1 MRKQTLKIGSNVRY
15 LNDLISDDGKRFEL
29 PNGILAK
36 GVTGCGGTTL
46 ALEDSHKT
54 IIASP
59 RKALIEC
66 KARQYENA
74 LLVMEGVGMYDVKKY
89 LEQTETP
96 KILTTY
102 DSLFKVANVINDMK
116 EWRVVVDEFQCILSD
131 SSFKSDTELKLI
143 SDLKKFP
150 YVTYMSATP
159 MLDEYLEQIDVFKDI
174 PYTELVWEN
183 QERVNLNRIHVA
195 KPINAAVLIVKTYLN
210 GGFPV
215 KLVNGKTVESREC
228 VIFLNSVQNIATIVK
243 NCNLTPEQ
251 VNIIVG
257 DNEDNLQLLRKI
269 GDGFEIGSAPLK
281 GEEHKM
287 FTFCTST
294 AYMGVDFYS
303 TNAMTFV
310 VSDCKKPNTAVDIAT
325 ELVQI
330 VGRQRLAENAFRDEI
345 CFIYNIDDN
354 RFDDDAFI
362 KGLETKMELSEK
374 KASYYNIL
382 VEESRELM
390 IKNIRKEQKM
400 LKYANDFVYYD
411 EAEQRFKVNQMA
423 YLSEKFSFMVQRKTY
438 RDSLCVN
445 RLIEET
451 KRFVQD
457 APIACGD
464 YVKDVIT
471 RTTFEERMR
480 TYIEYRKSPFG
491 QIFTES
497 MERQHPELLH
507 YYDALGPDRIVAL
520 GCKES
525 KLRQEIEAGSKKRDI
540 QILLCQRLVLKNI
553 GYTTEELRDT
563 LNSIYRELN
572 IKAKAT
578 VPKYEKEYGFKLEK
592 RKKQLLNTSKDV
604 YYVMKKPLDIVFDPE
619 KQG

>member
-1 MRKQTLKIGSNVRY
+1 
-15 LNDLISDDGKRFEL
+15 
-29 PNGILAK
+29 
-36 GVTGCGGTTL
+36 
-46 ALEDSHKT
+46 
-54 IIASP
+54 
-59 RKALIEC
+59 
-66 KARQYENA
+66 
-74 LLVMEGVGMYDVKKY
+74 
-89 LEQTETP
+89 
-96 KILTTY
+96 
-102 DSLFKVANVINDMK
+102 
-116 EWRVVVDEFQCILSD
+116 
-131 SSFKSDTELKLI
+131 
-143 SDLKKFP
+143 
-150 YVTYMSATP
+150 
-159 MLDEYLEQIDVFKDI
+159 
-174 PYTELVWEN
+174 
-183 QERVNLNRIHVA
+183 
-195 KPINAAVLIVKTYLN
+195 
-210 GGFPV
+210 
-215 KLVNGKTVESREC
+215 
-228 VIFLNSVQNIATIVK
+228 
-243 NCNLTPEQ
+243 
-251 VNIIVG
+251 
-257 DNEDNLQLLRKI
+257 
-269 GDGFEIGSAPLK
+269 
-281 GEEHKM
+281 
-287 FTFCTST
+287 
-294 AYMGVDFYS
+294 
-303 TNAMTFV
+303 MTFV

-382 VEESRELM
+382 AEESRELM

-400 LKYANDFVYYD
+400 LKYGNDFVYYD

-451 KRFVQD
+451 KRFEQD

-480 TYIEYRKSPFG
+480 TYIEYRKSTFG

-497 MERQHPELLH
+497 MERQHPELRH
-507 YYDALGPDRIVAL
+507 YYDAIGPDKIVAL

-525 KLRQEIEAGSKKRDI
+525 KLRQKIEAGIKKRDI
-540 QILLCQRLVLKNI
+540 QILLCRRLVLKNR
-553 GYTTEELRDT
+553 GYTTEELKDK
-563 LNSIYRELN
+563 LNSIYRELD

-578 VPKYEKEYGFKLEK
+578 VPKYMSEYDFELEK
-592 RKKQLLNTSKDV
+592 RKKQFPNTSKYV
-604 YYVMKKPLDIVFDPE
+604 YYVMKKPLDIRFDPE